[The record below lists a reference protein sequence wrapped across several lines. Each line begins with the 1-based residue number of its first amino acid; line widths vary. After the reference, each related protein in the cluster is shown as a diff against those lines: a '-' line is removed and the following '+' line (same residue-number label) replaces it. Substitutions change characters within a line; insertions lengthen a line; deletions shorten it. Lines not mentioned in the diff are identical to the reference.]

1 MLIVRQEDRA
11 RLGLDDA
18 LEACRCHSPQGR
30 RLKMA
35 RRFHGPDDRAAL
47 EATFDAIERL
57 VVWVVNAPRDVR
69 RVAGILS
76 HFRDVHQTVTGLSE
90 GRLLDVTEL
99 FEIKQALKL
108 FRQLREHDRLLADAG
123 VTLTPLEAAEATLDP
138 SGVGTQGFYVYDQY
152 SPELSALRAD
162 RSRIERAMAKADAAL
177 RAELL
182 DERARLIEA
191 EDAEETRVRGAI
203 CETLRPFA
211 ETMSENFR
219 AVGILDFRLAR
230 AVLAVEWKAPRPR
243 ILATGEP
250 CVLEACW
257 HPVIADAL
265 EARGATYARQTMT
278 LPQGTTVLSGPN
290 MGGKSVTLKAVTL
303 ALTLIHMG
311 YFPPAASAETP
322 LFDFISYA
330 SDHVDTTR
338 KGLSSFGAEVVR
350 MRDDAT
356 RAKRSPGL
364 VVMDEPCRGTNPEEA
379 TALIAAI
386 CRFYARQ
393 SGSLL
398 VATHYRTPA
407 GDRIQHVRIRGI
419 RLEEA
424 LAEARTDQGGERSDE
439 AAIRHIEHM
448 MDYTLDVV
456 DGAHP
461 VPTDA
466 IRIATWLGL
475 DEDILD
481 LIERP
486 SKDDKEASWQN

>member
-90 GRLLDVTEL
+90 GRLLDVTE
-99 FEIKQALKL
+99 
-108 FRQLREHDRLLADAG
+108 
-123 VTLTPLEAAEATLDP
+123 LEAAEATLDP